1 MEFEHAE
8 SAPLSIEP
16 IIVNSTD
23 VVTEISKEEIDEANK
38 MMTRRKAPG
47 VDAISE
53 VIKEGGEK
61 MTDMGHSFI
70 KYYLQKKTFRK

>member
-61 MTDMGHSFI
+61 MTDMGDSFI
-70 KYYLQKKTFRK
+70 KYYLQKN